1 MTALEEQS
9 HEALA
14 TRAAERDLGA
24 FAELYGRL
32 APGLLGMALRILP
45 DHAAAAG
52 IVEQAFVLFWNE
64 TRRFPRDGASV
75 AAWLSLTARQ
85 IAVNTRRSRLRL
97 PAVSGSK
104 TSPLGDYAW
113 LPHPEEIARIEERRE
128 LLRKVLHQLPKDQRD
143 ALELVVFEGLTEE
156 ELAARLGEPLGRVR
170 SGLRASMR
178 FLRHRLRAV
187 LGTWSANI

>member
-85 IAVNTRRSRLRL
+85 
-97 PAVSGSK
+97 
-104 TSPLGDYAW
+104 
-113 LPHPEEIARIEERRE
+113 
-128 LLRKVLHQLPKDQRD
+128 RKDSFQM
-143 ALELVVFEGLTEE
+143 
-156 ELAARLGEPLGRVR
+156 GRVE
-170 SGLRASMR
+170 GADLQ
-178 FLRHRLRAV
+178 L
-187 LGTWSANI
+187 